1 MLDFFL
7 FFSLF
12 TNNYWLAFKSKLNPQ
27 RKKMANGTGS
37 TDSDVPFD
45 VIDYVQLAIYPVIL
59 LFGSI
64 GNILVILV
72 IRNKKN
78 HRKINDY
85 FILNLA
91 ISDLC
96 MLTISISADFYLK
109 FREFPLGDL
118 LCKGVWPLMTMCL
131 FASVFT
137 LTCMA
142 IERWRT
148 IVKPLSLRLA
158 VSKVI
163 WILVFTWIAGLACVS
178 PLTVVAY
185 HKGRSCEEE
194 WSSFSMRQAYTVA
207 VVLLQYALPLFIITI
222 AYARIGIFLKHRA
235 KLKISDTCTRSTAA
249 TIRRNASNAKIN
261 KNLRTIVILFAI
273 FMLPKQVLW
282 LWLDFSNGGDFIHF
296 RDVLIFSEIL
306 LYVHSSTNPVVYG
319 TILQEYRSGICH
331 YLSRIFPFFG
341 GSCSHGSQ
349 VHPDRKSLD
358 KKSSNSNSMALA
370 NRMSCHLQ
378 SIEKAT

>member
-1 MLDFFL
+1 
-7 FFSLF
+7 
-12 TNNYWLAFKSKLNPQ
+12 
-27 RKKMANGTGS
+27 MANDTKGK
-37 TDSDVPFD
+37 SDDLSFRF
-45 VIDYVQLAIYPVIL
+45 IDYVQLAIYPVIL

-72 IRNKKN
+72 IRNKKK

-109 FREFPLGDL
+109 FRQFPFGDV
-118 LCKGVWPLMTMCL
+118 LCKGLWPLMTMCL

-142 IERWRT
+142 IERWHT
-148 IVKPLSLRLA
+148 IVKPLSVRLR

-163 WILVFTWIAGLACVS
+163 WILVFTWMAGLACVS

-185 HKGRSCEEE
+185 HKGRGCAED
-194 WSSFSMRQAYTVA
+194 WPSFSMRQAYTVA
-207 VVLLQYALPLFIITI
+207 VMLLQYATPLFIITI
-222 AYARIGIFLKHRA
+222 AYARIGIFLKQRA
-235 KLKISDTCTRSTAA
+235 KFKISDTCTRNSAA
-249 TIRRNASNAKIN
+249 VIRRNAANAKIN

-282 LWLDFSNGGDFIHF
+282 LWLDFSSGGDFKHF
-296 RDVLIFSEIL
+296 SDVLIFSEIL

-331 YLSRIFPFFG
+331 YLRRIFPFGSG
-341 GSCSHGSQ
+341 GNEAQ
-349 VHPDRKSLD
+349 VHPDRAYLEKNVSI
-358 KKSSNSNSMALA
+358 SNSMALA
-370 NRMSCHLQ
+370 NQRS
-378 SIEKAT
+378 